1 MMLVGVP
8 PCMLVYFGAA
18 VDIGIYFWR
27 EVGCPRREED
37 LVVWKACSRQSGG
50 LRLSERLAS
59 GDVHVTHTSYVC
71 REGARVMDMMFVSG
85 D

>member
-18 VDIGIYFWR
+18 VDVGIYFWR

-37 LVVWKACSRQSGG
+37 LVVWRACSRLSGDR
-50 LRLSERLAS
+50 RLSERLAC
-59 GDVHVTHTSYVC
+59 GGVI
-71 REGARVMDMMFVSG
+71 RA
-85 D
+85 